1 MKADEVPD
9 GGLIHY
15 VGSTLRIG
23 PVIRER
29 CSWCG
34 ALIYEIDVS
43 RVAVQTSALNE
54 GETVEDLFMDKDGNP
69 RSHWRGLVWVAE
81 ARSGETLEMRMTYD
95 VDEQEQIPE
104 KSCMNLDP
112 EMTR

>member
-1 MKADEVPD
+1 MRADAVPD

-23 PVIRER
+23 SLIRER

-34 ALIYEIDVS
+34 ALIYEMDTS
-43 RVAVQTSALNE
+43 KVAVQTSSLKP
-54 GETVEDLFMDKDGNP
+54 GQSVEDLFIDEEGRP
-69 RSHWRGLVWVAE
+69 RAHWHGLVWVAE
-81 ARSGETLEMRMTYD
+81 TQAGTGLEVRAMFD
-95 VDEQEQIPE
+95 IDEQEDIPE
-104 KSCMNLDP
+104 KSCMNIDP